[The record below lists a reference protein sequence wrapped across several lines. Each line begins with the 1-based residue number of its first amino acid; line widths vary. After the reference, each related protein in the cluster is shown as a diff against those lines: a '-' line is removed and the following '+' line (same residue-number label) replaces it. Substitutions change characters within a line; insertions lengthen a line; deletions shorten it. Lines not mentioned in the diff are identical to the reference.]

1 MKFIK
6 LILAIIILFCVYGCA
21 IVWPRLT
28 LRSNP
33 FKKVPHGPL
42 FGETDSTGISNLIN
56 MDKYFAAYG
65 IEPKDAGY
73 NIFHFY
79 EDGSAICYLS
89 FDSII
94 NESKIDSVIDE
105 PCNGGNYSIK
115 GDTITYWY
123 YYPYLLRWSAEKW
136 TFKVIDKNTLL
147 LLGYSPSTE
156 EGDEFPRYYSDT
168 LTTIH
173 SDSIIPSDDLCWIKR
188 RRWMWA
194 NKEARKEW
202 KKRMKGKKKLNNKK

>member
-1 MKFIK
+1 MTSISISIFVKSYYKMGKK
-6 LILAIIILFCVYGCA
+6 LV
-21 IVWPRLT
+21 V
-28 LRSNP
+28 
-33 FKKVPHGPL
+33 
-42 FGETDSTGISNLIN
+42 
-56 MDKYFAAYG
+56 
-65 IEPKDAGY
+65 KDV
-73 NIFHFY
+73 
-79 EDGSAICYLS
+79 S

-168 LTTIH
+168 LTTILSYH
-173 SDSIIPSDDLCWIKR
+173 PMIFV
-188 RRWMWA
+188 
-194 NKEARKEW
+194 
-202 KKRMKGKKKLNNKK
+202 G